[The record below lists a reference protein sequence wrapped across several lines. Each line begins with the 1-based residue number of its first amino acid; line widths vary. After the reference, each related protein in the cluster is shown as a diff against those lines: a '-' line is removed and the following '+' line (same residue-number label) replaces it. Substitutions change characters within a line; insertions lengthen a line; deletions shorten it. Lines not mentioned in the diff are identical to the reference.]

1 MTPLSR
7 RHSPPVSLHY
17 LLSVV
22 VVAIFFPSPTSSWR
36 WCEWSPVSPCSPIE
50 PGIEPGPEQL
60 LGKDGNSALVW
71 AVREGHAETVRALLV
86 RGANASDF
94 TYGGETPLGLA
105 CWIGRADIVRDLLE
119 LGGNVSLERGTMI
132 VDRYDERG
140 TILEGPDVDAED
152 ARNATRPPYEPWNIE
167 GDSPLKL
174 AATNC
179 RLEIIQI
186 LLEAGARV
194 NAKNRFGETAL
205 MIAAH
210 HGCVKVCEAL
220 LEGGALIGEGDD
232 TDDTALMYAAREG
245 KTATVAVLL
254 RATDKAGREGTT
266 GRGGWGIAVK
276 NTGMQSAYHFAA
288 FHGHINVLRQLH
300 AYAMVSGSGRVPGHS
315 SGDNRELRRTTYT
328 TQIAELTVAKAAA
341 VEAEEYEEAQRVKD
355 KIDELKKKLKR
366 MELEKRNAGGD
377 DIEHRIDV
385 DAADEKGMNML
396 MLAAF
401 KGQSNMVKFLL
412 QNRAS
417 VDVFQDRG
425 YTPLLLAAKQGH
437 TRVALFLISAG
448 ANIHHR
454 NIYGDTALGCAAW
467 EGHMWTVDA
476 LLRRGADPYVTN
488 TYKLS
493 PLLQVRIYR
502 CERGGGR

>member
-1 MTPLSR
+1 MMLNFIDEHGGDVNS
-7 RHSPPVSLHY
+7 
-17 LLSVV
+17 
-22 VVAIFFPSPTSSWR
+22 
-36 WCEWSPVSPCSPIE
+36 E
-50 PGIEPGPEQL
+50 GD
-60 LGKDGNSALVW
+60 DGNSALILAVW
-71 AVREGHAETVRALLV
+71 EEHAETVRALLG

-94 TYGGETPLGLA
+94 TPYGGETPLGLA

-119 LGGNVSLERGTMI
+119 MGDNVSLERGTMI
-132 VDRYDERG
+132 VERYDERG

-152 ARNATRPPYEPWNIE
+152 ARNATRPPFEPWNIE

-186 LLEAGARV
+186 LLEAGAKV

-220 LEGGALIGEGDD
+220 LAGGALIGEGDD

-276 NTGMQSAYHFAA
+276 NTGMQSAHHFAA
-288 FHGHINVLRQLH
+288 FHGHVNVLRQLH
-300 AYAMVSGSGRVPGHS
+300 TYAMVSGSGRVPGD
-315 SGDNRELRRTTYT
+315 SGRDSRELRRTTYT
-328 TQIAELTVAKAAA
+328 AQIAELNAAKAAA

-355 KIDELKKKLKR
+355 KMDELKKKLKLV
-366 MELEKRNAGGD
+366 EPLVKRNTGD
-377 DIEHRIDV
+377 DGDEDIEHRIDV
-385 DAADEKGMNML
+385 DAGDEKGLNAL

-401 KGQSNMVKFLL
+401 KGQSNVVEFLVK
-412 QNRAS
+412 NRAS
-417 VDVFQDRG
+417 VDLVQDRG
-425 YTPLLLAAKQGH
+425 YTPLMLAAKEGH
-437 TRVALFLISAG
+437 TRVALFLISSG

-454 NIYGDTALGCAAW
+454 NIYDDTALGCAAW
-467 EGHMWTVDA
+467 EGHTGTVDA
-476 LLRRGADPYVTN
+476 LLRRGADPHVIN

-493 PLLQVRIYR
+493 PLLQVRVYR
-502 CERGGGR
+502 GERGEGGREERER